1 VPVRTL
7 RPVGYRI
14 EAADPTEERAQI
26 ALNAFLSEMAE
37 RVDARF
43 LDADVVAQA
52 SKPEFFVLALDDA
65 NRAVGCGALRQVSPG
80 TGEIGQMWV
89 NPVLRGRGIGRR
101 MLSALEGAAAVAE
114 LLTVRLET
122 HENLTESI
130 LLFETN
136 GYQRVGVAP
145 NEVATHV
152 YEKDLS

>member
-1 VPVRTL
+1 
-7 RPVGYRI
+7 VGYRI
-14 EAADPTEERAQI
+14 EASDPTEERAQV

-65 NRAVGCGALRQVSPG
+65 DRAVGCAALRQVSPG
-80 TGEIGQMWV
+80 VGEIGQMWV
-89 NPVLRGRGIGRR
+89 NQVLRGRGIGRR

-114 LLTVRLET
+114 LNTVRLET
-122 HENLTESI
+122 HENLSESI

-136 GYQRVGVAP
+136 GYQRVSESD
-145 NEVATHV
+145 NEVATHI
-152 YEKDLS
+152 YEKQLD